1 MAPLQTLPGSCSPG
15 VVQSRDLKY
24 RTALQVA
31 EREGRQQLVRLLK
44 SAEVTDDHGGSG
56 GSAATHTG
64 TGRDFSEAP
73 ATQGRRGR
81 GSAMANSITRHLGI
95 KR

>member
-15 VVQSRDLKY
+15 VVQSRDMKY

-31 EREGRQQLVRLLK
+31 EREGRQQIVRLLK

-56 GSAATHTG
+56 GSAAMH
-64 TGRDFSEAP
+64 TGRDSSEAP